1 MRVLA
6 LVMALVSAAMVGVV
20 PAARA
25 QGAAP
30 AGRGQE
36 TVIPIP
42 PTPRSDVTQP
52 VPSIEPPPN
61 VSAFTSHF
69 VTRVTAVLDGNVWD
83 DVEAP
88 PVSTPKPGDVLTPS
102 AARDALRELLRTGR
116 FARGH
121 VSVQADGAGVAVL
134 VHVVPRKLVARMEV
148 DLHGATIER
157 DDLLRDAGLVEG
169 GEIVGVDIDA
179 TTARMERFFGVH
191 GYPAAKARIQTR
203 DTDDPARALVLVDV
217 TPGAPRVIAERRFD
231 VTGAETDQASR
242 AAHAYAVD
250 AGDRADET
258 LIAAADTTLE
268 QDLRSKGWHRAVVAH
283 DLAWVGHPPAG
294 GRIALLVHVDAGPRF
309 FARFEGNE
317 QYDDDVLRS
326 ALALESETDR
336 SPSHLADKIHAFY
349 EKRGFLDAQVR
360 SEMRGDAGAPIQL
373 IVFHIEEH
381 ERVRVAGRR
390 YPCLRLDAIH
400 NLHAGAPRSPGD
412 VGGEIDATLAEEL
425 PGADLLVSPDPRG
438 VDATIG
444 GAGGPS
450 ATPPP
455 VPIDLHPDTT
465 FVPGTYGR
473 AIEHVQ
479 ELYRSEGFIH
489 AQVGPVQVVRA
500 RCDPRSPATGCV
512 PLPLP
517 PAPSDECTYDPS
529 GLPVA
534 SEPLGPAF
542 GCHPDAARGVAC
554 APTVDLVIPIK
565 LGPRT
570 TLFDIAF
577 VGDRT
582 VNERELAV
590 AADVQLGDPVSTTK
604 LEEARRRLSDLY
616 KERGYYYADVK
627 YALEP
632 SPDNTRARVRFDVS
646 EGDQVIVHDIVLRGL
661 VKTREGVVRRRIALE
676 VGQPYRASA
685 VRHTQERIATLGVFS
700 SVTVS
705 LSEPYVP
712 QGTKDVIIDVIER
725 PGHYLEMSPGF
736 STGEGVRGTLEYDER
751 NIAGDAIGAVF
762 RTQLSYLPD
771 FLILDPAVA
780 ANYATVHDRL
790 ARRITA
796 SGTFPDI
803 GLGPLVRA
811 QLDAVYVRDLERD
824 FTLDKI
830 SGIASL
836 IYRPSR
842 TFQISI
848 GQSVENNDVLLFGF
862 NSVAQYL
869 CNQTMSTGTFD
880 SALASLLRVPDG
892 ESLVAAQRASVAW
905 DRRDSSFN
913 AHAGTYV
920 FLGAELVN
928 SYPEGSAVT
937 ADVTTT
943 HVTTHETLAN
953 SPNTTSM
960 CPVQDAP
967 QAVAHFVRLSQTF
980 AGYIPITKNI
990 SFAAELRLG
999 ENLRTAA
1006 CEFRDVNPDNP
1017 APSYCTYPDRLFFMG
1032 GFDSMRGW
1040 LQDTF
1045 MPQEY
1050 VDQIKQQ
1057 PSLCTQSST
1066 SCYIPI
1072 RGGNLMVNPRFELRF
1087 PVISP
1092 LDAAVFADF
1101 GNLYLDPGYIFHNPF
1116 SMRADVGAGIRVQT
1130 PVGPI
1135 VLDYGINVHPLPFED
1150 FGAFHFAIGL
1160 F

>member
-1 MRVLA
+1 MRALA
-6 LVMALVSAAMVGVV
+6 LVLVVVSAAVVGIV

-25 QGAAP
+25 
-30 AGRGQE
+30 QE

-42 PTPRSDVTQP
+42 PTARGEVTQP
-52 VPSIEPPPN
+52 VPSIEPPPSF
-61 VSAFTSHF
+61 SAFTNRV
-69 VTRVTAVLDGNVWD
+69 VTRVAAVLDGNVWD
-83 DVEAP
+83 DVDAP
-88 PVSTPKPGDVLTPS
+88 LVTRPKPGDVLTPS
-102 AARDALRELLRTGR
+102 SARDALGELLRTGR

-121 VSVQADGAGVAVL
+121 VSLQADGAGVAVF
-134 VHVVPRKLVARMEV
+134 VHVVPRKLVGRMEV
-148 DLHGATIER
+148 DLHGAAIER
-157 DDLLRDAGLVEG
+157 DDLLRDAGLTEG

-179 TTARMERFFGVH
+179 TTARMERFLAVR
-191 GYPAAKARIQTR
+191 GYPLARARIQTR
-203 DTDDPARALVLVDV
+203 DTDDPGRALVLVDV
-217 TPGAPRVIAERRFD
+217 TPGTPRVLAERRFD
-231 VTGAETDQASR
+231 VTGAETDMASR
-242 AAHAYAVD
+242 AAQAYAVD
-250 AGDRADET
+250 VGDRADEM
-258 LIAAADTTLE
+258 LLDAADTTLE
-268 QDLRSKGWHRAVVAH
+268 QQLRAKGWHRAVVAH
-283 DLAWVGHPPAG
+283 DLVWVGRPPAG
-294 GRIALLVHVDAGPRF
+294 GRIVARVHVDAGPRF
-309 FARFEGNE
+309 LVRFEGNE
-317 QYDDDVLRS
+317 RYDDDVLRS
-326 ALALESETDR
+326 ALALDTETDR

-349 EKRGFLDAQVR
+349 EKRGFLDVQVR
-360 SEMRGDAGAPIQL
+360 AESRGDDGALIRL
-373 IVFHIEEH
+373 IVFHVDEN
-381 ERVRVAGRR
+381 ERVRVGGRR
-390 YPCLRLDAIH
+390 YPCLRLDVIR
-400 NLHAGAPRSPGD
+400 NLHAGGPRSPSD
-412 VGGEIDATLAEEL
+412 VGGEIDAYLAEEL
-425 PGADLLVSPDPRG
+425 PGTDLLVSPNPRG
-438 VDATIG
+438 VNATIG

-450 ATPPP
+450 AAPPP
-455 VPIDLHPDTT
+455 VPIDLRPDAT
-465 FVPGTYGR
+465 FVPSTYDR

-489 AQVGPVQVVRA
+489 AQVGPVEVMRA
-500 RCDPRSPATGCV
+500 RCDPRSPAGRCV
-512 PLPLP
+512 PLPVP
-517 PAPSDECTYDPS
+517 PAPSDVCTYDPS

-534 SEPLGPAF
+534 SEPLDRMF
-542 GCHPDAARGVAC
+542 TCHPDPPHGVAC
-554 APTVDLVIPIK
+554 APTVDLVIPIE

-570 TLFDIAF
+570 TLFDVAF
-577 VGDRT
+577 AGDKT
-582 VNERELAV
+582 VSERELAT
-590 AADVQLGDPVSTTK
+590 AADVTLGDPVSTTK
-604 LEEARRRLSDLY
+604 LEEARRRISDFY

-627 YALEP
+627 YTLEP
-632 SPDNTRARVRFDVS
+632 SADNTRARVRFDVS
-646 EGDQVIVHDIVLRGL
+646 EGDQVIVRDIVLRGL

-676 VGQPYRASA
+676 PGQPYRASD

-712 QGTKDVIIDVIER
+712 QGTKDVIIDLIER

-762 RTQLSYLPD
+762 RAQLSYLPD

-780 ANYATVHDRL
+780 ANYAQVQDRL

-796 SGTFPDI
+796 SGTFPDV

-811 QLDAVYVRDLERD
+811 QVDAVYVRDLERD

-842 TFQISI
+842 TFQVSI
-848 GQSVENNDVLLFGF
+848 GQSVESNDVRLFQF
-862 NSVAQYL
+862 NSVEAYL
-869 CNQTMSTGTFD
+869 ACNPNSNGTFD

-892 ESLVAAQRASVAW
+892 ESLVVAQRATFAW

-913 AHAGTYV
+913 AHSGTYV

-928 SYPEGSAVT
+928 SYPEGSPVIPNVANLETCSNPQAGAV
-937 ADVTTT
+937 
-943 HVTTHETLAN
+943 
-953 SPNTTSM
+953 S
-960 CPVQDAP
+960 DAP
-967 QAVAHFVRLSQTF
+967 QAVAHFVRLSQTI

-999 ENLRTAA
+999 ENVRTAS
-1006 CEFRDVNPDNP
+1006 CEYRDVSSTSP
-1017 APSYCTYPDRLFFMG
+1017 PSAYCTYPDRLFFMG

-1050 VDQIKQQ
+1050 VDQIKNQ
-1057 PSLCTQSST
+1057 PTLCIQSST
-1066 SCYIPI
+1066 NCLIPI
-1072 RGGNLMVNPRFELRF
+1072 RGGNLMINPRLELRF

-1092 LDAAVFADF
+1092 LDAAIFADF
-1101 GNLYLDPGYIFHNPF
+1101 GNLYLDPSYFFQHAL
-1116 SMRADVGAGIRVQT
+1116 SMRADVGAGVRVQT

>member
-1 MRVLA
+1 MRALA
-6 LVMALVSAAMVGVV
+6 LVLAVVLAAALGVV
-20 PAARA
+20 PIARA
-25 QGAAP
+25 QDA
-30 AGRGQE
+30 QEE
-36 TVIPIP
+36 TVIVIP
-42 PTPRSDVTQP
+42 PTPRVDVTQP

-61 VSAFTSHF
+61 LSGLANRP
-69 VTRVTAVLDGNVWD
+69 VTRVTVILDGNVWD

-88 PVSTPKPGDVLTPS
+88 PVTALRPGDALRAS
-102 AARDALRELLRTGR
+102 AARDALAELLRTGR
-116 FARGH
+116 FARGR
-121 VSVQADGAGVAVL
+121 VSFQPDGVGVAVL
-134 VHVVPRKLVARMEV
+134 MHVVPRKLVGRMEV
-148 DLHGATIER
+148 DLHGAVLDR
-157 DDLLRDAGLVEG
+157 DDLLRDAGITEG
-169 GEIVGVDIDA
+169 GEIVGVEIDA
-179 TTARMERFFGVH
+179 TTARMERFFAVH
-191 GYPAAKARIQTR
+191 GYPQAKARIQTR
-203 DTDDPARALVLVDV
+203 DTDDPTRALVLIDV
-217 TPGAPRVIAERRFD
+217 TPGSPRIITERRFD
-231 VTGAETDQASR
+231 VSGAERERALRTAESYGVDQ
-242 AAHAYAVD
+242 
-250 AGDRADET
+250 GDRADET
-258 LIAAADTTLE
+258 LFDAADAALE
-268 QDLRSKGWHRAVVAH
+268 RNLRAKGWHRAVVAH
-283 DLAWVGHPPAG
+283 DLAWVGRPPAT
-294 GRIALLVHVDAGPRF
+294 GRIVLRIHVDAGPLFLPRF
-309 FARFEGNE
+309 DGNE
-317 QYDDDVLRS
+317 HYEDDVLTT
-326 ALALESETDR
+326 ALGLDSETDR

-360 SEMRGDAGAPIQL
+360 AETRGDEGTPVRL
-373 IVFHIEEH
+373 LVFHVEEH

-390 YPCLRLDAIH
+390 YPCLRIDAIR
-400 NLHAGAPRSPGD
+400 NLSAGGPRSPSD
-412 VGGEIDATLAEEL
+412 VGGEIDAFLDEEL
-425 PGADLLVSPDPRG
+425 PGTDLLVNPNPRG
-438 VDATIG
+438 VVATIG

-450 ATPPP
+450 ALAPP
-455 VPIDLHPDTT
+455 VPLDLRPETT
-465 FVPGTYGR
+465 FVPATYER

-489 AQVGPVQVVRA
+489 AQVGPVEVVRA
-500 RCDPRSPATGCV
+500 RCDPRSPPTGCI
-512 PLPLP
+512 PRPLP
-517 PAPSDECTYDPS
+517 PAPPDVCAYDPS

-534 SEPLGPAF
+534 GEPL
-542 GCHPDAARGVAC
+542 DAALSCRPDPAHGVAC
-554 APTVDLVIPIK
+554 APTVQLVIPIK

-570 TLFDIAF
+570 RLFDLAF
-577 VGDRT
+577 TGDKT
-582 VNERELAV
+582 VSERELAA
-590 AADVQLGDPVSTTK
+590 AADLVLGAPVNTTK
-604 LEEARRRLSDLY
+604 LEEARRRLSDFY

-632 SPDNTRARVRFDVS
+632 SADNTRARVRFDVS
-646 EGDQVIVHDIVLRGL
+646 EGDQVIVHEIVLRGL

-676 VGQPYRASA
+676 VGQPYRASD

-700 SVTVS
+700 SVTVG

-712 QGTKDVIIDVIER
+712 QAVKDVVIDLVER

-751 NIAGDAIGAVF
+751 NIGGDAIGAVF
-762 RTQLSYLPD
+762 RTQLSYLPN

-780 ANYATVHDRL
+780 ANYAQVQDRL
-790 ARRITA
+790 ARRITL
-796 SGTFPDI
+796 SGTFPDV

-811 QLDAVYVRDLERD
+811 QVDAVYVRDLERD

-842 TFQISI
+842 TFQVTL
-848 GQSVENNDVLLFGF
+848 GQSVESNDVRLFQF
-862 NSVAQYL
+862 NSVEAYL
-869 CNQTMSTGTFD
+869 ACNPNANGSFN

-892 ESLVAAQRASVAW
+892 ESLVVAQRASVAW
-905 DRRDSSFN
+905 DRRDNPFN

-928 SYPEGSAVT
+928 SYPEGSAVVPN
-937 ADVTTT
+937 VTNL
-943 HVTTHETLAN
+943 EQCAN
-953 SPNTTSM
+953 PNAAA
-960 CPVQDAP
+960 VQDAP
-967 QAVAHFVRLSQTF
+967 QAVAHFVRLTQTI

-999 ENLRTAA
+999 ENVRTAA
-1006 CEFRDVNPDNP
+1006 CDYRDVNPANP
-1017 APSYCTYPDRLFFMG
+1017 PPAYCTYPDRLFFMG

-1050 VDQIKQQ
+1050 VDQINANH
-1057 PSLCTQSST
+1057 SLCQQSST
-1066 SCYIPI
+1066 NCLIPI

-1101 GNLYLDPGYIFHNPF
+1101 GNLYLDPSYIFEHAL
-1116 SMRADVGAGIRVQT
+1116 SMRADVGAGLRVET